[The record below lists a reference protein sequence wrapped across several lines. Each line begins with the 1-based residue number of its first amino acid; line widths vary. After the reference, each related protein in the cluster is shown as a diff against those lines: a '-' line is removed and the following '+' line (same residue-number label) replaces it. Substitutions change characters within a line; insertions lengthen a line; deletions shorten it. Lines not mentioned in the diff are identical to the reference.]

1 MAVGE
6 RHLRPTLKVTP
17 MTGERPCARK
27 RVEKWR
33 ESRLA
38 VRALRV
44 YADVYVCS
52 RRRGGRRVPI
62 EHDRILLFENV
73 IKPPCFPKESVRLCN
88 WCLLVRV
95 TVHLEGRLRFCA
107 KGGRG

>member
-1 MAVGE
+1 MAIGE
-6 RHLRPTLKVTP
+6 RHLRPTFKVTP

-52 RRRGGRRVPI
+52 RQRGGRRVPI
-62 EHDRILLFENV
+62 EHDRILHFENV
-73 IKPPCFPKESVRLCN
+73 VKPPCFPKESVRLCN
-88 WCLLVRV
+88 RGLLVRV
-95 TVHLEGRLRFCA
+95 TVHLEGRLR
-107 KGGRG
+107 